1 MQLKT
6 LATGSNPGNCYIL
19 TNNKGEHLLLD
30 MGITI
35 NEIKKGLNYDVE
47 HLVGGICTHSHKDHR
62 KAVKDL
68 QVMGIPVWQPYL
80 DAKHKRQRTKIGG
93 FKVECFDVPHSV
105 ECRAFLIRVDGL
117 TILYATDFEYIPY
130 NLTKQ
135 KINVALVEMN
145 YQQKIMDGLE
155 IDNHIAHTVTGHASD
170 KTTTEFLVQNK
181 AHLQNVILCHY
192 SKSENLNREEA
203 LAELKTKLPKYIN
216 IQYAIPGEE
225 ITLGCPF

>member
-80 DAKHKRQRTKIGG
+80 SKHKRQRTHLGD
-93 FKVECFDVPHSV
+93 FECESFELPHNGCPNV
-105 ECRAFLIRVDGL
+105 GYLIRADYL
-117 TILYATDFEYIPY
+117 TIAYLTDMEYCKWD
-130 NLTKQ
+130 LRKQ
-135 KINVALVEMN
+135 KINVALIEMN
-145 YQQKIMDGLE
+145 YQQKIMDKLD
-155 IDNHIAHTVTGHASD
+155 IDSHITHTVLGHASD